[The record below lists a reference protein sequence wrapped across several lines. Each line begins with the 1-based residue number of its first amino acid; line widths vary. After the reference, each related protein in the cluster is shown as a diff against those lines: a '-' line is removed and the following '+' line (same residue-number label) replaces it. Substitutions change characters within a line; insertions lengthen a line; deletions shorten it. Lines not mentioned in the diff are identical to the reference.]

1 MIDFDFG
8 LIDLR
13 DKTKDRIRD
22 KPDIVKDKQTNDLI
36 RSGKASY
43 DDILKS
49 HIERIK
55 GNSIDSNNIENSFN
69 NLRSELENSL
79 NLSGNKEKLDDLNK
93 LRARKVEI
101 QSNYLLNLIKDKSS
115 SGSSAEDIKKIE
127 EAQKKLKEY
136 INDESQFP
144 ESNGENLL
152 KENGEIVEALKERK
166 LDPETKKRLLQNQ
179 SKLYD
184 TIESKTDYSASFY
197 KNMLFELSLSLG
209 VGLLVY
215 YLISLFSKKPKKKTS
230 STKIESTKQGH
241 NSLSTKIKSTK
252 QGDNGKDN
260 SQPLSDLS
268 ENNKSKSFFSKYMWI
283 IGLICLFDSYNN
295 NMVYKQKLEKI

>member
-1 MIDFDFG
+1 MIDFDG

-36 RSGKASY
+36 RSGKSSY

-49 HIERIK
+49 HIVRIK
-55 GNSIDSNNIENSFN
+55 GNSIDTNNIENSFN

-101 QSNYLLNLIKDKSS
+101 QSHYLLNLIKDEPS
-115 SGSSAEDIKKIE
+115 SGSSDEDINKIE

-152 KENGEIVEALKERK
+152 KDNGEIVEALEKRK
-166 LDPETKKRLLQNQ
+166 LDPETKKRLLKNQ
-179 SKLYD
+179 SKLYK
-184 TIESKTDYSASFY
+184 TIESKTDYSASFF
-197 KNMLFELSLSLG
+197 KNMVFELSLSLG

-215 YLISLFSKKPKKKTS
+215 YLISLFSKKPEKKTS

-241 NSLSTKIKSTK
+241 NSSSTKIKSTK
-252 QGDNGKDN
+252 QGDNSEDN
-260 SQPLSDLS
+260 SQPISDPS
-268 ENNKSKSFFSKYMWI
+268 EDNKSNSFFSKYMWI
-283 IGLICLFDSYNN
+283 IGLTCLTLFLITIIWFINSN
-295 NMVYKQKLEKI
+295 

>member
-1 MIDFDFG
+1 MFDLDLG

-22 KPDIVKDKQTNDLI
+22 KPDLVKDKQTNDLI
-36 RSGKASY
+36 RSGKSSY

-55 GNSIDSNNIENSFN
+55 GNSIDTNNIENSFN
-69 NLRSELENSL
+69 NLKSELEKSL
-79 NLSGNKEKLDDLNK
+79 DLSGNKEKLDDLNK

-101 QSNYLLNLIKDKSS
+101 QSHYLLNLIKDEPS
-115 SGSSAEDIKKIE
+115 SGTTADDINKIE

-152 KENGEIVEALKERK
+152 KDNGEIVEALKERK
-166 LDPETKKRLLQNQ
+166 LDPETKKRLLTNQ
-179 SKLYD
+179 SKLYV
-184 TIESKTDYSASFY
+184 TIESKTDYSASFF
-197 KNMLFELSLSLG
+197 KNMVFELSLSLG

-230 STKIESTKQGH
+230 STKIESIKQGH
-241 NSLSTKIKSTK
+241 NSSSTKIKSTK
-252 QGDNGKDN
+252 QSDNSEDN
-260 SQPLSDLS
+260 SQPISEPS

-283 IGLICLFDSYNN
+283 IGLTSLSLFLITLIWFINRN
-295 NMVYKQKLEKI
+295 